1 MNDAQTPA
9 VRPTAAGMYD
19 YYLGGTGHSPVDAA
33 AAAKILELV
42 PQLAD
47 GVLANRGFLQRAV
60 KWIAGERGIRQ
71 FIDLGAGLPTERNTH
86 DALSEVV
93 PDGRVVYVDIDPVV
107 VAQATGILAGT
118 DGAAAI
124 QADIRDVE
132 AILDHPETRRL
143 IDFQQPVGVLLVA
156 VLHFIPDDADPWS
169 LVRRYLDAVP
179 AGSYLALS
187 HGSVTHQVTTP
198 VRQATTQIY
207 ANTTNPP
214 TDRSR
219 TEIERFFQGLEIVR
233 PYPEADPEL
242 VHVGLWGAEDPLA
255 ADSDGSRMGYAAVAR
270 KP

>member
-1 MNDAQTPA
+1 MSNAQKPEI
-9 VRPTAAGMYD
+9 RPTAAGMYD
-19 YYLGGTGHSPVDAA
+19 YYLGGTSHSPVDAA
-33 AAAKILELV
+33 AAAKILALV

-60 KWIAGERGIRQ
+60 KWIAGECGIRQ
-71 FIDLGAGLPTERNTH
+71 FIDLGSGLPTERNTH
-86 DALSEVV
+86 DALGEMV
-93 PDGRVVYVDIDPVV
+93 PGGRVVYVDIDPSVV
-107 VAQATGILAGT
+107 SRANEILTGADGT
-118 DGAAAI
+118 AAI

-132 AILDHPETRRL
+132 TILDHPETRRL
-143 IDFQQPVGVLLVA
+143 IDFQQPIGVLLVA
-156 VLHFIPDDADPWS
+156 VLHFIPDDADPWG

-179 AGSYLALS
+179 SGSYLVLS

-214 TDRSR
+214 TDRSK
-219 TEIERFFQGLEIVR
+219 TEIERFFQGMEIAR
-233 PYPEADPEL
+233 PYPGADPEL